1 MLFINQGT
9 SGILDGTVVGYAATH
24 CGPFSME
31 LPRHEGKELSTL
43 HLQEP
48 QYGPFTDWEP
58 VD

>member
-48 QYGPFTDWEP
+48 QYGPFTD
-58 VD
+58 